1 MKDNI
6 IGLVKLSLDKSI
18 VMTFTYLYSRSRLLS
33 SVHFLLLVI
42 FCCLLVSCGSTS
54 RPAPIVDRA
63 LIDSSQPLGKA
74 TGTDATKA
82 QFYTVRKG
90 DTFYSIALNHGIDYK
105 ELAEWNGIAD
115 PSTIR
120 PGQQINL
127 SVPATSKQA
136 QPSLFALTQQT
147 TPSIIDVPGHA
158 PDFISENN
166 SVGNKLKTEPK
177 GLKLPYSERAVAQLE
192 HPIKVL
198 PMSSSTAS
206 SVPPKIK
213 TDPATNNVAKTE
225 IALSRPP
232 SPVLPKKESDTKLS
246 GANVDWMW
254 PTSGELLASFS
265 ENSKGIKISGKSGQS
280 ILASAAGKVV
290 YSGSGLRGYGK
301 LIIIKHNST
310 FLSAYA
316 HNREILVKEG
326 DAVAKGQKIAEM
338 GNTDTD
344 GVKLHFEIRMNG
356 SPVDPLKFLPNRSG

>member
-1 MKDNI
+1 MT
-6 IGLVKLSLDKSI
+6 SI
-18 VMTFTYLYSRSRLLS
+18 YLYSRFRLLS
-33 SVHFLLLVI
+33 SVQFLLLVI

-63 LIDSSQPLGKA
+63 LIDSSQSLGKA
-74 TGTDATKA
+74 TDTDATKG

-120 PGQQINL
+120 PGQRINL

-147 TPSIIDVPGHA
+147 TSPIIDTPRHA
-158 PDFISENN
+158 PDSISGSN
-166 SVGNKLKTEPK
+166 SADSKLKTEPK

-192 HPIKVL
+192 RPSAPVKVL
-198 PMSSSTAS
+198 PVTSSATPLI
-206 SVPPKIK
+206 PPEIK
-213 TDPATNNVAKTE
+213 TDSVTNNVTKTE
-225 IALSRPP
+225 IALPRPQP
-232 SPVLPKKESDTKLS
+232 PVLPKKESNAKLS
-246 GANVDWMW
+246 GSNVDWMW
-254 PTSGELLASFS
+254 PTSGKLLASFS

-280 ILASAAGKVV
+280 ILASATGKVV

-326 DAVAKGQKIAEM
+326 DAVTKGQKIAEM

-356 SPVDPLKFLPNRSG
+356 NPVDPLKFLPNRSG